1 MTRIYLVQQESVIE
15 MLRLHKKNPRKK
27 KPRKKKTKKKKGRG
41 GGRESKGENIMSLTR
56 VKG

>member
-27 KPRKKKTKKKKGRG
+27 KNQEKKKGRG
-41 GGRESKGENIMSLTR
+41 GERESKGENIMSLTR

>member
-27 KPRKKKTKKKKGRG
+27 KSKKKKRGRG
-41 GGRESKGENIMSLTR
+41 KEEREKM
-56 VKG
+56 VCH